1 MWYLTQSQYNQN
13 YGVLEA
19 PSLDSIPTRICRD
32 QQGRFGVTC
41 LSTLTK
47 VVPEEADYDLTA
59 ANYSLTVA
67 EWLIQAN
74 VIILETFESDNPLAD
89 LPSLFPEY
97 YI

>member
-1 MWYLTQSQYNQN
+1 M
-13 YGVLEA
+13 
-19 PSLDSIPTRICRD
+19 
-32 QQGRFGVTC
+32 
-41 LSTLTK
+41 
-47 VVPEEADYDLTA
+47 PEEADYDLTA

>member
-1 MWYLTQSQYNQN
+1 MWYLTQSRYNQN

-47 VVPEEADYDLTA
+47 VVPEEADYPP
-59 ANYSLTVA
+59 TVA
-67 EWLIQAN
+67 EWLIKAGG
-74 VIILETFESDNPLAD
+74 IILETFESDNPLAD
-89 LPSLFPEY
+89 LPILFPEY